1 MPDDEHV
8 VRLLV
13 EYLYLLDYLPVSTA
27 SENDRSYCESHD
39 GDSMSAGSDPRLYG
53 SVFGTSA
60 ISAFGGPL
68 DGHSQYSSSFRPR
81 NDSTLTVHALPS
93 TSENYAKFGNSH
105 PRRRRTT
112 GNMVLNAPEP
122 SPLAAREP
130 HLVVHARMYAAAHRY
145 SIGGLK
151 ALSLDKFKIQLTRH
165 WDSAEMAEAIHVVYT
180 STPAECKDMREAVAD
195 TLEWHGR
202 LLEKPEIE
210 VAILEIDKLAYDLL
224 KRSRRAAPEYLE

>member
-1 MPDDEHV
+1 MPDDDEV

-13 EYLYLLDYLPVSTA
+13 EYFYLLDYLPVTIA
-27 SENDRSYCESHD
+27 LDHDRSESQ
-39 GDSMSAGSDPRLYG
+39 DSDNMSVASDPRMYG
-53 SVFGTSA
+53 NVFGTSA

-68 DGHSQYSSSFRPR
+68 DAQSQFASAFRPR

-93 TSENYAKFGNSH
+93 TSESYARFANSP
-105 PRRRRTT
+105 PRRRKTT

-122 SPLAAREP
+122 SPLAAKEP
-130 HLVVHARMYAAAHRY
+130 YLVLHARMYAAAHRY
-145 SIGGLK
+145 GIRGLE

-165 WDSAEMAEAIHVVYT
+165 WDSTELAEAIHVVYT
-180 STPAECKDMREAVAD
+180 STPSECSDMRDAVAD
-195 TLEWHGR
+195 ILGWHGR